1 MAYHGPFFKRGKT
14 EHRMCSL
21 KTLVLGLPWWLSGEE
36 NPCQF
41 RRHVFDLWSGKIQC
55 ALEPLS
61 HCSTATEPVV
71 QSPGAAVTEARC
83 LEPALCKKRGHTVT
97 SPSSA
102 TGGQVEKNPHDNED
116 LAQPETR
123 KNINK
128 EKNLFFCLFLL
139 YYHQFSGKRR
149 KKNTKNQL
157 NWNPE
162 LPDEPVSIWLE
173 TIGMK
178 Q

>member
-1 MAYHGPFFKRGKT
+1 MFIK
-14 EHRMCSL
+14 
-21 KTLVLGLPWWLSGEE
+21 
-36 NPCQF
+36 NPCSWASLVAQWWGKPLPVQET
-41 RRHVFDLWSGKIQC
+41 RVWS
-55 ALEPLS
+55 LVRED
-61 HCSTATEPVV
+61 PVCV
-71 QSPGAAVTEARC
+71 GAAQPLQHGYWACGPEPGSCHDGARC

-97 SPSSA
+97 SPSLA
-102 TGGQVEKNPHDNED
+102 TGGQLEKNPHDNED

-149 KKNTKNQL
+149 KQKNTKNQL